1 MASPLYST
9 RNTGTLG
16 DSLHGVISAIAE
28 GEKLTLSQ
36 RTTLMVFGTKP
47 KKPLSI
53 KPEDKRRISLLNTD
67 FKLST
72 AIEADMFK
80 QTYNHTLSPVQL
92 VAGSDKR
99 INHGINKARDCINA
113 VSTSK
118 IGCALIDLDF
128 IAAFDFTVLN
138 WVLQVL
144 RAKGVC
150 EEVTDR
156 IFNIYKDCI
165 TIPVV
170 NNIPGQPLENL
181 RGSLRQGCPGSMGW
195 FAIGIDPLLLL
206 LERKLHGI
214 QICSLPAAGPLEM
227 TQVMLPPVEER
238 YKVYGLADD
247 VKASVSCMSEF
258 SVIEDAVKLFESSS
272 GNLLHRDSVRGKCK
286 VLALGRWRNTLQ
298 QEDIR
303 RQTTTLQTLR

>member
-1 MASPLYST
+1 M
-9 RNTGTLG
+9 
-16 DSLHGVISAIAE
+16 I
-28 GEKLTLSQ
+28 
-36 RTTLMVFGTKP
+36 FGTKP

-53 KPEDKRRISLLNTD
+53 KPEDKRRISLLNSD

-80 QTYNHTLSPVQL
+80 QTYNHTLSPIQL
-92 VAGSDKR
+92 VAGSDRR
-99 INHGINKARDCINA
+99 IHHGINKARDCINA
-113 VSTSK
+113 VSKSK
-118 IGCALIDLDF
+118 AGCALVDLDF
-128 IAAFDFTVLN
+128 IAAFDYTVMD
-138 WVLQVL
+138 WVMKVM

-150 EEVTDR
+150 EEVIKR
-156 IFNIYKDCI
+156 ISNIYKNCI

-170 NNIPGQPLENL
+170 NNKPGQPIENI

-214 QICSLPAAGPLEM
+214 IICSLPVVGPLDV
-227 TQVMLPPVEER
+227 TQVKLPPVEER

-247 VKASVSCMSEF
+247 VKASVSCMAEF

-272 GNLLHRDSVRGKCK
+272 GNLLHRDAIKGKCK
-286 VLALGRWRNTLQ
+286 VLALGRWRNSLQ
-298 QEDIR
+298 QEDILQPHFR
-303 RQTTTLQTLR
+303 LSDRLWGWSSWPSGSRQGR